1 MQAIVDQYH
10 PTDDRPTVTKVRFA
24 AEPTT
29 RDDRNDDHLFN
40 DADVSV
46 DTASLKSVFYLLL
59 EREQPKLLYLF
70 FSSYIIIIHCW
81 LIYYIIWLTFISSC
95 LDLLLTAS
103 SPVVNLWFIEP
114 SSHLQIGGI
123 FLWVCVC

>member
-59 EREQPKLLYLF
+59 ERESNLNCCIYSFPLLLLFIVDWFTILFDWLF
-70 FSSYIIIIHCW
+70 FPHVW
-81 LIYYIIWLTFISSC
+81 
-95 LDLLLTAS
+95 
-103 SPVVNLWFIEP
+103 
-114 SSHLQIGGI
+114 I
-123 FLWVCVC
+123 FY